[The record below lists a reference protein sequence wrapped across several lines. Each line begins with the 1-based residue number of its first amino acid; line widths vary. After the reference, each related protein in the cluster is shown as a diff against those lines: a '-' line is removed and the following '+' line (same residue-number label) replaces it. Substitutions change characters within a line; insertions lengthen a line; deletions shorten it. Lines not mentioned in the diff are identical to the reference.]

1 MINKKI
7 ILLLV
12 AFFSFQACSQTTS
25 SSEKKIERIKIDD
38 NALQELKK
46 FYTSYFS
53 EMEKSDKDVETKL
66 DQLRKKY
73 MTIDLYNKIKHLNLD
88 YDPVIN
94 AQDVESDWRK
104 NLSISKSVEDN
115 NKFEIS
121 NSFDNSKNYI
131 YITLKKIN
139 NTIKIKDIKVNDIPS
154 ILNYNETY
162 NNFNV
167 DSLSI
172 NYDTIETVINGYYRY
187 NSCDDANP
195 SYYIADDEGQLS
207 FYTQKKHWVSI
218 STSSEKLNNVYEIK
232 YDFITGVSGKN
243 ADLNWE
249 DYSSREKIAEI
260 KVINNKQ
267 IEFKWYGFYNVKTNQ
282 RELLENPFLNN
293 KNPKQEIIL
302 NKCNN

>member
-1 MINKKI
+1 MEIKKITMINKKI

-25 SSEKKIERIKIDD
+25 SCEKKIERIKIDD

-53 EMEKSDKDVETKL
+53 EMGKSDKDVETKL

-104 NLSISKSVEDN
+104 NLSISKSLKDN
-115 NKFEIS
+115 NKFEISIS

-131 YITLKKIN
+131 YLTLKKIK
-139 NTIKIKDIKVNDIPS
+139 NTIKITDIKVNDIPS

-162 NNFNV
+162 NNLNV

-172 NYDTIETVINGYYRY
+172 NYDNTETFINGYYRY
-187 NSCDDANP
+187 NSCDDAKP

-207 FYTQKKHWVSI
+207 FYTQKKRWVSI
-218 STSSEKLNNVYEIK
+218 STSSEKLNNIYEIK
-232 YDFITGVSGKN
+232 YNFITGVS
-243 ADLNWE
+243 
-249 DYSSREKIAEI
+249 
-260 KVINNKQ
+260 
-267 IEFKWYGFYNVKTNQ
+267 
-282 RELLENPFLNN
+282 
-293 KNPKQEIIL
+293 
-302 NKCNN
+302 